1 MNNAHIRLGKGVPQS
16 TYCLALAQNVTG
28 VGTLASLYLAS
39 YVKQMA
45 AKDDSFVPL
54 QSQSQPFCVGVTVDS
69 VGNAILV
76 GGDDQCQGCM
86 YRTLAEAQASIPYPN
101 GYYDVRQYVPGNTAA
116 GMTVVARM
124 YDVNSVTGRPN
135 GARDCCI
142 QLPNDTV
149 PINSSCTPDPN
160 CGPR

>member
-69 VGNAILV
+69 VGNAIIV
-76 GGDDQCQGCM
+76 GGDDQCQGCL
-86 YRTLAEAQASIPYPN
+86 YRTQAEAQAGIPYPN
-101 GYYDVRQYVPGNTAA
+101 GYYDVRQYVPGNAAA
-116 GMTVVARM
+116 GMTVVGRM
-124 YDVNSVTGRPN
+124 YDVNSVTGQPN
-135 GARDCCI
+135 TARDCCI
-142 QLPNDTV
+142 QLPSDPV
-149 PINSSCTPDPN
+149 PINSNCTPDPN